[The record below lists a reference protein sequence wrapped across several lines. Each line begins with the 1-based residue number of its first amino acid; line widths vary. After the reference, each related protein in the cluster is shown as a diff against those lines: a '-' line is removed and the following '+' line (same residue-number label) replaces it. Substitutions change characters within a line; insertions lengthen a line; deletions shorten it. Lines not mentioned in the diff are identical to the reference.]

1 MLTNIKSCF
10 YNLKKYQKP
19 LEKYFFPLVL
29 LLYPLIGVT
38 NGFDIADT
46 TYSLANYEYLEK
58 LDPMWAISTFLSNV
72 AGRLIMSLPG
82 AGTMLGMNIYCSFVI
97 AATSLIAYF
106 LLQKWMPGW
115 MIFIGEFIAQSL
127 CWCPRVILYNYL
139 TYLFFTLGVLLLLM
153 GMFEWQRQS
162 LYLSLAGLCLGLN
175 VMVRFPNITETS
187 LILVL
192 WFYEFLTRDKF
203 GEALKKTFIC
213 IGGFAAGIL
222 LPLLAISLVYGWSAY
237 FNMIGGLFGMTE
249 GASDYSAKG
258 MMASIVSAYFTTLK
272 DMLIMLP
279 CVAAGVIMFMFLKG
293 RYSLVKKLLYMA
305 GLLVLVRYFIA
316 KGVFTRNYHYY
327 DSFFQAAM
335 MFLIMS
341 FIFCITGSLGLLN
354 GDRQEQTLA
363 FAVLVIMLVTPLGS
377 NNYTFPLVNNLFVV
391 APVSLWMM
399 RRLMF
404 RLGESDVHFPWQ
416 AMSVMVIAVL
426 VIQGAI
432 FHAVFAFGDGTDG
445 QVRDAYS
452 DISKVGALKTTSY
465 NAATLDELQKALSDN
480 DLLGRKTVFFGGVPG
495 LAYIFDLEPALDT
508 TWPDLDSY
516 SIAKFDEELL
526 DIRELD
532 EQPTVII
539 GKEMQQYANIEQK
552 YDILLDYIA
561 NHDYN
566 RVFESDRFIVY
577 KVTAESED

>member
-19 LEKYFFPLVL
+19 LEKYLFPLVL

-46 TYSLANYEYLEK
+46 TYSLANYEYLER
-58 LDPMWAISTFLSNV
+58 LDPMWAISTFLSNAV
-72 AGRLIMSLPG
+72 GRLIMMLPG

-97 AATSLIAYF
+97 AATSLIAYY

-139 TYLFFTLGVLLLLM
+139 TYLFFALGVLLLLM
-153 GMFEWQRQS
+153 GMFEWKRQNI
-162 LYLSLAGLCLGLN
+162 YLALAGFCLGLN

-192 WFYEFLTRDKF
+192 WFYEFLTGYKF
-203 GEALKKTFIC
+203 SEAVKKTFIC
-213 IGGFAAGIL
+213 IGGFAAGIV
-222 LPLLAISLVYGWSAY
+222 LPLLVICFMYGWSAY
-237 FNMIGGLFGMTE
+237 FDMIGGLFGMTE
-249 GASDYSAKG
+249 GASDYSAGG
-258 MMASIVSAYFTTLK
+258 MIALVVSAYFTTLK

-279 CVAAGVIMFMFLKG
+279 CMAAGVIMFMFRGG
-293 RYSLVKKLLYMA
+293 RYQAVKKLLYIA
-305 GLLVLVRYFIA
+305 GLLVLVRYFFA

-341 FIFCITGSLGLLN
+341 FIFCIIGSLGLLN

-363 FAVLVIMLVTPLGS
+363 FAVIVIMLVTPLGS
-377 NNYTFPLVNNLFVV
+377 NNYTFPLVNNLFVA

-404 RLGESDVHFPWQ
+404 RAGESDIHFPWQ

-426 VIQGAI
+426 LVQGSI
-432 FHAVFAFGDGTDG
+432 FHTVFAFGDGTDG
-445 QVRDAYS
+445 QVRDSYCE
-452 DISKVGALKTTSY
+452 IPKVSALKTTSY
-465 NAATLDELQKALSDN
+465 NAGSLDELAKALSDN
-480 DLLGRKTVFFGGVPG
+480 DLLGRKTVFFGGIPG
-495 LAYIFDLEPALDT
+495 LSYIFDLEPALDT

-516 SIAKFDEELL
+516 STDKFDVGLM
-526 DIRELD
+526 DTQALD
-532 EQPTVII
+532 ELPTVII
-539 GKEMQQYANIEQK
+539 GKEMQEYANIEEK

-566 RVFESDRFIVY
+566 KVFENNRFIVF
-577 KVTAESED
+577 SCNQ